1 MNLKSLFN
9 LDSGK
14 YSLSNSAGAFRRVKE
29 NTKPLSLADLIGD
42 LIAPKIPTA
51 EELPKVNPIDTESVN
66 SFMQVFGPASS
77 ARTSAINAAVSQY
90 GSYYSGWYDIVNG
103 QKVYKTPQEVAGSRV
118 DSGYRGNKNYT
129 YYPYGSAVY
138 NEGVFWNALQ
148 DAYNPYRS
156 NYNSNINQYNTSIK
170 PSIDTYNSE
179 ITAYNAA
186 ISEVKQDISEYQAE
200 VTKRANEANTGLV
213 NPNRVDKETSQ
224 KTGDILSDTEL
235 YSEGLHSMMI
245 DRISAQPV
253 IDEMSALFSK
263 GSK

>member
-51 EELPKVNPIDTESVN
+51 EELPKVNPIDTGSVN
-66 SFMQVFGPASS
+66 SFMQVFGPAKG
-77 ARTSAINAAVSQY
+77 ARDSLGQQLASGTNTSLAVAQSRLDSNFRPKVQ
-90 GSYYSGWYDIVNG
+90 GPLDQFLIDIQN
-103 QKVYKTPQEVAGSRV
+103 
-118 DSGYRGNKNYT
+118 
-129 YYPYGSAVY
+129 
-138 NEGVFWNALQ
+138 
-148 DAYNPYRS
+148 AYNPYRS

-186 ISEVKQDISEYQAE
+186 TSEVKQDISEYQAE

>member
-1 MNLKSLFN
+1 MNLNSLFN

-14 YSLSNSAGAFRRVKE
+14 YSLSNSAGAFRRVIE

-77 ARTSAINAAVSQY
+77 ARTSLAQQLASGTNTSLGVAQTRLDTNFRPKVQGPLDQFLIDIQNA
-90 GSYYSGWYDIVNG
+90 YD
-103 QKVYKTPQEVAGSRV
+103 
-118 DSGYRGNKNYT
+118 
-129 YYPYGSAVY
+129 
-138 NEGVFWNALQ
+138 
-148 DAYNPYRS
+148 PYRS
-156 NYNSNINQYNTSIK
+156 AYNSNINQYNTSIK

-186 ISEVKQDISEYQAE
+186 TSEVKQDISEYQAE